1 MPASIPVAVIPVAG
15 FGTRSLPFTKE
26 IPKEMLPA
34 LDVPAIQLIVEEAAS
49 AGVETIVLV
58 TGRGKH
64 ALVDHFS
71 PKPDLEHFLKVRGKD
86 ALLERIATLPKRC
99 EVIAVTQPA
108 PLGLGHAV
116 ECAKPVVGNRPF
128 AVLLGDEI
136 FPRWRKTDGTGL
148 GALATA
154 PVPDGHSRVGVL
166 EVPESETRN
175 YGIVDLGGASPDRGP
190 VVVKGSVEKPE
201 PGKAPS
207 RYAIIGRYVFS
218 PEIFD
223 ALADIPFGKG
233 GEKQLTDAMDRLC
246 RQGRLHAVK
255 MPANR
260 YDMGSALGFVRAQVD
275 AALARPELSL
285 SVAEYLR
292 ERVAQLGKEL
302 GQ

>member
-1 MPASIPVAVIPVAG
+1 MSVSIPVAVIPVAG

-26 IPKEMLPA
+26 IPKELLPA
-34 LDVPAIQLIVEEAAS
+34 LDVPAIQLIVEEAAL

-64 ALVDHFS
+64 AIEDHFS
-71 PKPDLEHFLKVRGKD
+71 PRPDLEQFLRARGKE

-99 EVIAVTQPA
+99 EIVAVRQPA

-116 ECAKPVVGNRPF
+116 ECARPVVGGRPF

-136 FPRWRKTDGTGL
+136 FLRRRPEEGSGL
-148 GALATA
+148 GALADA
-154 PVPDGHSRVGVL
+154 GVPDGHSTVGIL
-166 EVPESETRN
+166 EVPESETKN
-175 YGIVDLGGASPDRGP
+175 YGIVDLGGATPDRKP
-190 VVVKGSVEKPE
+190 VLVKGTVEKPA
-201 PGKAPS
+201 PGSAPS
-207 RYAIIGRYVFS
+207 RYAIIGRYLFS

-223 ALADIPFGKG
+223 ALADVPFGKG

-260 YDMGSALGFVRAQVD
+260 YDMGSVLGFVKAQVEMALSRPD
-275 AALARPELSL
+275 LAPAVAAF
-285 SVAEYLR
+285 LR
-292 ERVAQLGKEL
+292 ERVASLSKEPL
-302 GQ
+302 R